1 MQQTS
6 LQSMYGVS
14 LLLAPLLMFAS
25 SFFWINGEYGVAGG
39 TIVIIST
46 VFWIVTMIYLF
57 GLLKIKMPRIAQW
70 GLLISIFGFVSGGL
84 FGFVGVMTEIFGISH
99 QTYIDQF
106 ENYPISTGILLFWS
120 GPLAPL
126 SLILLGILFLK
137 AKTTNPWIAIMIII
151 GGIAF
156 PVSRISRNEWIAHV
170 SDILLLIP
178 IWYLAIQIFSSKK
191 NN

>member
-1 MQQTS
+1 
-6 LQSMYGVS
+6 MYGVS